1 MFSNISAQI
10 ICNITCII
18 SKYVVSL
25 HTKTYNN
32 NNKVTIFTQIN
43 KGIMKKYFTSKK
55 EANKAREERQKT
67 NPYVHVFKMPKGS
80 RNAGQWA
87 VCTEMEYLNTY

>member
-1 MFSNISAQI
+1 
-10 ICNITCII
+10 
-18 SKYVVSL
+18 
-25 HTKTYNN
+25 
-32 NNKVTIFTQIN
+32 
-43 KGIMKKYFTSKK
+43 MKKYFTSKK

-67 NPYVHVFKMPKGS
+67 NPYVHVFRMPRGS

>member
-18 SKYVVSL
+18 PRFVVNL
-25 HTKTYNN
+25 QTKTYNN
-32 NNKVTIFTQIN
+32 NNKVTNFTQIN

-55 EANKAREERQKT
+55 EANKAREERQKA
-67 NPYVHVFKMPKGS
+67 NPCLHVFKMPKGS
-80 RNAGQWA
+80 RHAGQYA
-87 VCTEMEYLNTY
+87 VMTEIEYLNAY